1 MVAVVR
7 ATVPLLK
14 AVEKEQQIPEKKR
27 RKLHASSS
35 SSKTTR
41 TTRLHL
47 LLLFLLVVAIES
59 RKTRLTWVNGIA
71 YLPIHMEEG
80 EVFISK
86 LFGGEKVRFCYNPTK
101 QVHDE
106 DTYGYLS
113 DLTQAG
119 TQKLGVVTAEVN
131 TLAQF
136 LKESVA
142 AVGRKGVV
150 VHIAHSQGALI
161 TALASKQLTPLE
173 MSQIEVLTFG
183 GAAAI
188 RKTTQTPFRRCVNYY
203 SVNDPL
209 LLVVPLA
216 AQALRSGLVSD
227 EEFVFLMPRM
237 GDPISDHNLIGET
250 YAQALEWEGKRFQMS
265 HRSLL
270 HRLLK
275 PIIVAL
281 LAFASSLAHRL
292 DESLKTVLRH
302 ILKWCIICYSTCK
315 VYFDLFVSKVNEK
328 VWRPLLAVMALL
340 VEWIMVQKRFVTG
353 EDKYVPVSPELMVGS
368 TDKTAT
374 VQKVTT
380 AVNSQ

>member
-1 MVAVVR
+1 MR
-7 ATVPLLK
+7 I
-14 AVEKEQQIPEKKR
+14 QIIV
-27 RKLHASSS
+27 LF
-35 SSKTTR
+35 
-41 TTRLHL
+41 HL
-47 LLLFLLVVAIES
+47 LLHGLLLARRVAC

-71 YLPIHMEEG
+71 YHLDHMEEG

-86 LFGGEKVRFCYNPTK
+86 LFGGEKVRYCYNPTK
-101 QVHDE
+101 QAHYE
-106 DTYGYLS
+106 DAYGYLS

-131 TLAQF
+131 TLVQF
-136 LKESVA
+136 LKDAVA

-188 RKTTQTPFRRCVNYY
+188 RKTAQTPFRRCVNYY

-209 LLVVPLA
+209 LLVVPSA

-227 EEFVFLMPRM
+227 EEFVFLMPRL

-265 HRSLL
+265 HRSVVGRMLRPLL
-270 HRLLK
+270 MSL
-275 PIIVAL
+275 IAL
-281 LAFASSLAHRL
+281 ASSFSHYL
-292 DESLKTVLRH
+292 DQVLKTVLRNIIKWSIFCYDTTKLCVDRVH
-302 ILKWCIICYSTCK
+302 KQLQQKIL
-315 VYFDLFVSKVNEK
+315 
-328 VWRPLLAVMALL
+328 RPLLALL
-340 VEWIMVQKRFVTG
+340 AFVVDWILEKKRFVTG
-353 EDKYVPVSPELMVGS
+353 EDKYVPVSPEFM
-368 TDKTAT
+368 DTAPAVVPNTSET
-374 VQKVTT
+374 VY
-380 AVNSQ
+380 SQ